1 MYLVLQNLHPC
12 TQSSNIIRKMAINT
26 NCNESFGAG
35 TLSRSKRAE
44 EKAWK
49 EEEEQKIIGVFE
61 VNVSAGTEKY
71 ICH

>member
-1 MYLVLQNLHPC
+1 
-12 TQSSNIIRKMAINT
+12 MAINT
-26 NCNESFGAG
+26 NFPESFGAG
-35 TLSRSKRAE
+35 TLSRGRRAE

-49 EEEEQKIIGVFE
+49 EEEEQQIIRVFE